1 MERRLCLA
9 RTRQRIRWRFQGQ
22 RRRNLGNCQ
31 IPAGVGGHQTRL
43 PRHRGQRQARRRP
56 GEQLVQA
63 RRKDVRGPDRL
74 HLPHQRPGEDDRRL
88 DHRRHRAGEERR
100 RELKATTKGPAG
112 VSRRAFCC
120 TIVTEGRPASTDIP
134 HMAVCKTCGCAIP
147 IGSKTCDMCAAVGA
161 VAPAQQV
168 WTAPKQAAAPRELS
182 SSAASWAAAGTGRP
196 APPADLKKAE
206 KKVREAWQLIAA
218 SGVLNIGV
226 GILAEAANITVLL
239 NYFDWFS
246 VGVGVVFLAL
256 AYFIR
261 GGSMVAMG
269 ITIGLYALDTF
280 LLFWTG
286 HFAIFR
292 IIVLVFLV
300 QALGSLNL
308 LRQQRRVAA
317 QQQPTGPDQ
326 MRVA

>member
-1 MERRLCLA
+1 
-9 RTRQRIRWRFQGQ
+9 
-22 RRRNLGNCQ
+22 
-31 IPAGVGGHQTRL
+31 
-43 PRHRGQRQARRRP
+43 
-56 GEQLVQA
+56 
-63 RRKDVRGPDRL
+63 
-74 HLPHQRPGEDDRRL
+74 
-88 DHRRHRAGEERR
+88 
-100 RELKATTKGPAG
+100 
-112 VSRRAFCC
+112 
-120 TIVTEGRPASTDIP
+120 
-134 HMAVCKTCGCAIP
+134 
-147 IGSKTCDMCAAVGA
+147 MCAAVGA

-168 WTAPKQAAAPRELS
+168 WTAPKQAAGPLELS
-182 SSAASWAAAGTGRP
+182 SSAASWASAGTGRP

-206 KKVREAWQLIAA
+206 KKVREAWQFIAA
-218 SGVLNIGV
+218 IGAINIGV
-226 GILAEAANITVLL
+226 GILAEAASITALL

-308 LRQQRRVAA
+308 LRQQRRLAA
-317 QQQPTGPDQ
+317 QQQPTDPDQ
-326 MRVA
+326 MRAA

>member
-1 MERRLCLA
+1 
-9 RTRQRIRWRFQGQ
+9 
-22 RRRNLGNCQ
+22 
-31 IPAGVGGHQTRL
+31 
-43 PRHRGQRQARRRP
+43 
-56 GEQLVQA
+56 
-63 RRKDVRGPDRL
+63 
-74 HLPHQRPGEDDRRL
+74 
-88 DHRRHRAGEERR
+88 
-100 RELKATTKGPAG
+100 
-112 VSRRAFCC
+112 
-120 TIVTEGRPASTDIP
+120 
-134 HMAVCKTCGCAIP
+134 MAVCKKCGCAIA
-147 IGSKTCDMCAAVGA
+147 IGSKTCDMCAADGT

-168 WTAPKQAAAPRELS
+168 WTAPREAAGPLELS
-182 SSAASWAAAGTGRP
+182 SSATSWAAAAGAGRP
-196 APPADLKKAE
+196 ALPTDLKKAE
-206 KKVREAWQLIAA
+206 KKVREAWQFIAA
-218 SGVLNIGV
+218 IGVINIGV
-226 GILAEAANITVLL
+226 GILAEAASITVLL

-269 ITIGLYALDTF
+269 ITIGLYALDTL

-308 LRQQRRVAA
+308 LRQQRRLAA

-326 MRVA
+326 MRAA